1 MPEYDFAV
9 IGAGA
14 AGLSVA
20 GVAAQLGL
28 RTALIERDR
37 MGGDCLNAGCVPS
50 KALLAAAHAAQAAR
64 AASRY
69 GVVLPDPRVEWAAV
83 QAHVRGVIDG
93 IAPLDSEARY
103 RSLGADVLRGEA
115 RFVAPDTLAVQLPGG
130 ERRITARRIVIAAGS
145 RAAVPDLPGL
155 DGVPILTNAT
165 LFDVPEQ
172 PAHLLILGGGSI
184 GLEMAQ
190 AHAAL
195 GSRVTIVESQSLAG
209 REDPELVDVL
219 RQTLLRNGVD
229 ILEGTAVTAVAPGP
243 TLALADGR
251 RVAGSHLLVA
261 VGRTPNLDGLAA
273 DAGNVAVTGRGVL
286 VDAGLRST
294 SNKRVY
300 AVGEMADPVGIGPR
314 YLTHVGS
321 YHAGLV
327 VRRAMFRLPARV
339 DYAALPRVTYTDPE
353 LAQVGVGDGGRGARG
368 RPRRRHPA
376 LEPGRERPRPDGAAD
391 GGDGQ
396 VGGRQARPGAGRRHR
411 RPARRR
417 DDRRMDARDRPADSA
432 CGDGGHGR
440 ALSDPQR
447 GRQAR
452 RRQPP
457 AATPVR
463 AAGEVG
469 CAPGRS
475 FCLKRDS
482 VAGG

>member
-115 RFVAPDTLAVQLPGG
+115 RFVAPDTLAVRLPGG
-130 ERRITARRIVIAAGS
+130 ARRITARRIVIAAGS

-209 REDPELVDVL
+209 RDDPELVDVL
-219 RQTLLRNGVD
+219 RQALLRNGVD

-243 TLALADGR
+243 TLVLADGR

-300 AVGEMADPVGIGPR
+300 AVGDIADPVGIGPR

-339 DYAALPRVTYTDPE
+339 DYAALPRVAYTDPE
-353 LAQVGVGDGGRGARG
+353 LAQVGLTEAE
-368 RPRRRHPA
+368 A
-376 LEPGRERPRPDGAAD
+376 
-391 GGDGQ
+391 
-396 VGGRQARPGAGRRHR
+396 
-411 RPARRR
+411 
-417 DDRRMDARDRPADSA
+417 
-432 CGDGGHGR
+432 
-440 ALSDPQR
+440 
-447 GRQAR
+447 
-452 RRQPP
+452 
-457 AATPVR
+457 R
-463 AAGEVG
+463 AAGLAVDILRWSLDENDRARTERRTEGMVKLVVG
-469 CAPGRS
+469 KRGRVLGAGIAAPHAGEMIGAWTLAVARRIPLAAMAGMIVPYPTRS
-475 FCLKRDS
+475 EAAKRAAGS
-482 VAGG
+482 LLLPRLFAPRVRWVARQVARFG